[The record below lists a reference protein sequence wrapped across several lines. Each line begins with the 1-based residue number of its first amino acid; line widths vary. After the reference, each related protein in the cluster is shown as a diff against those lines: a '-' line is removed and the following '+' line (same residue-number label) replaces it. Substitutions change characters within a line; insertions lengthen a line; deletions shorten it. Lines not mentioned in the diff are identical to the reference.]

1 MDKDAVAY
9 AKNNTLCD
17 ADAYVPKKSGKKMFE
32 EFCRE
37 AYKNRKQNID
47 DADMRNIFNAAQRV
61 LNKTRSRP
69 GDPS

>member
-1 MDKDAVAY
+1 
-9 AKNNTLCD
+9 
-17 ADAYVPKKSGKKMFE
+17 MFE